1 MDADK
6 IYLATVHNLAT
17 AIGSHKCPNG
27 RTSLAAFCECYSFNR
42 PNLCQILLGTG
53 HDMSIGLYLR
63 ILVALGQAEPTCLPP
78 TNTTA
83 TTDISLRHYLR
94 IDYTLVARSIVNLAY
109 S

>member
-6 IYLATVHNLAT
+6 IYLETVRNIAT
-17 AIGSHKCPNG
+17 AISGHQCPNG
-27 RTSLAAFCECYSFNR
+27 RTSLSAFCECYGFNR

-53 HDMSIGLYLR
+53 HDMSVGLYLR
-63 ILVALGQAEPTCLPP
+63 ILVALGQASPTCLPP
-78 TNTTA
+78 ANTSN

-94 IDYTLVARSIVNLAY
+94 IDYALVSRSILTLEY